1 MARETEGHAMTETFA
16 DIIERARPL
25 IASAPVSDALDAHG
39 FHRQIL
45 PSTIRPIDKG
55 SVLFGPARTGSYRPI
70 WEKIDDIYDLEIA
83 LVDDLKPGEVCVM
96 ATGGNTSIG
105 PWGELLSTRARYLK
119 AAGFLS
125 DGAARDVVAVRAMG
139 FPVFTG
145 ALSPADTQHRGMM
158 AAKDIP
164 IRIGE
169 TDIAPGDIIVGD
181 VDGVVV
187 VPRAHAL
194 PVLSTALS
202 KITGERN
209 MRADIEAG
217 MTLAD
222 AFRKHGLL

>member
-1 MARETEGHAMTETFA
+1 MTESFA

-25 IASAPVSDALDAHG
+25 IASAPVSDALDQHG

-45 PSTIRPIDKG
+45 PPHIRPVDDG
-55 SVLFGPARTGSYRPI
+55 TVLFGPVRTGSYRPI
-70 WEKIDDIYDLEIA
+70 WEKIDTVYDLEIA

-96 ATGGNTSIG
+96 ACGGNLGIG

-119 AAGFLS
+119 AAGFLT
-125 DGAARDVVAVRAMG
+125 DGAARDIVAIRAMG

-145 ALSPADTQHRGMM
+145 ALSPGDTQGRGMM

-187 VPRAHAL
+187 VPRAAA
-194 PVLSTALS
+194 PAVLSTALD
-202 KITGERN
+202 KITGERR

-217 MTLAD
+217 MSLAD

>member
-1 MARETEGHAMTETFA
+1 MTETFA
-16 DIIERARPL
+16 QILERARPL
-25 IASAPVSDALDAHG
+25 IASAPVSDALDSHG

-45 PSTIRPIDKG
+45 PPTIRPIDTG

-70 WEKIDDIYDLEIA
+70 WERIENIYDLEIE
-83 LVDDLKPGEVCVM
+83 LVDDLKAGEVCVM
-96 ATGGNTSIG
+96 ATAGNIAIG
-105 PWGELLSTRARYLK
+105 PWGELLSTRARHLG
-119 AAGFLS
+119 AAGFLT
-125 DGAARDVVAVRAMG
+125 DGAVRDVAAVRAMG
-139 FPVFTG
+139 FPVFTA

-169 TDIAPGDIIVGD
+169 TDIVPGDIIVGD

-187 VPRAHAL
+187 VPRDHAL

-202 KITGERN
+202 KITGERR

-217 MTLAD
+217 MTLAE
-222 AFRKHGLL
+222 AFKKHGLL